1 MSLDFFSKASAC
13 PAMAAKP
20 EDPGLK
26 FARLTAL
33 LEDAAA
39 LAAEG
44 QSDRLTADQRAGF
57 ARRIRSLLN
66 SAEVLA
72 TGIDP
77 GSDD

>member
-1 MSLDFFSKASAC
+1 MSLDFFTKASLC

-20 EDPGLK
+20 KDPGLR
-26 FARLTAL
+26 FAHLTAL

-44 QSDRLTADQRAGF
+44 QSGRLTADQRAGI

-66 SAEVLA
+66 RAEALA
-72 TGIDP
+72 AVMDP
-77 GSDD
+77 GSDE